1 MNNSNIYMNETT
13 YTSDIISKVVD
24 INTSFSE
31 KQSSPPNLSHGYSLL
46 SLLLLLFVI
55 SGGLGNTLV
64 CLAICRERRL
74 QNVTNYFLLSL
85 AMADLLVCLAVMPFG
100 IVDLF
105 FGYWP
110 FGPSMCNIWVTCDV
124 LGCTSSIIHMCF
136 ISLGRYLGIRSP
148 LKTRKNSKKKVT
160 IKIAIAWLIS
170 MTITSPITVLGFTDT
185 ENIQPTTQMCAI
197 NNRFFFVF
205 GSLSAFYIPMFIMV
219 TSYILTVRLLRQ
231 KAKFC
236 EERPGRKVSFIRRAR
251 RHLLQDNPHK
261 SETSNIECNKCD
273 RCATRRSRD
282 NNNENTI
289 LEDSQ
294 ANSRAN
300 YGCFRESLKKRSH
313 IKFKETSGI
322 VYTLRCRSHMQVMNE
337 QKATQVLGI
346 VFFCFITCWT
356 PFFALNILFPI
367 IDPTSFPEY
376 LTTTFLWLGYVSS
389 TINPIIYTIFN
400 KAFRRAFWRLLSCS
414 CCLYNMRSPTINELV
429 MWPTKSKHFVNIITT
444 RRLIS
449 EGQFKG

>member
-1 MNNSNIYMNETT
+1 
-13 YTSDIISKVVD
+13 
-24 INTSFSE
+24 
-31 KQSSPPNLSHGYSLL
+31 
-46 SLLLLLFVI
+46 
-55 SGGLGNTLV
+55 
-64 CLAICRERRL
+64 
-74 QNVTNYFLLSL
+74 
-85 AMADLLVCLAVMPFG
+85 MADLLVCLVVMPFG

-110 FGPSMCNIWVTCDV
+110 FGPSICDIWVTCDV

-136 ISLGRYLGIRSP
+136 ISLSRYMGIRNP

-185 ENIQPTTQMCAI
+185 KNIQPTTRMCAI
-197 NNRFFFVF
+197 NNRFFFIF
-205 GSLSAFYIPMFIMV
+205 GSLSAFYIPMLIMV
-219 TSYILTVRLLRQ
+219 TSYILTVRLLQQ

-236 EERPGRKVSFIRRAR
+236 EERPGRKVSFIRRGR
-251 RHLLQDNPHK
+251 RRMLQDKLHK
-261 SETSNIECNKCD
+261 SETSNTECNKCE
-273 RCATRRSRD
+273 RYTTRQFRD
-282 NNNENTI
+282 NNNEDTV
-289 LEDSQ
+289 LENSPED
-294 ANSRAN
+294 SRAN
-300 YGCFRESLKKRSH
+300 YGCFQESLEKRSH
-313 IKFKETSGI
+313 IQYKETSD
-322 VYTLRCRSHMQVMNE
+322 VCTLRCRSHMQVMNE

-400 KAFRRAFWRLLSCS
+400 KTFRRAFWRLLSCS
-414 CCLYNMRSPTINELV
+414 CWQDNRRSAVINESI
-429 MWPTKSKHFVNIITT
+429 MWPTKSKHFVNIITS
-444 RRLIS
+444 RHLIA
-449 EGQFKG
+449 EG